1 MLGKRE
7 MSKNEMIERVRKYAL
22 EHGITREGF
31 REIVMDFKA
40 KSRVTGEEFHPR
52 NIFRIIK
59 EKIKEIEEIWRVV
72 KCKDNSDCP
81 MERSCVKERC
91 RGNYLSFFQLE
102 SKS

>member
-1 MLGKRE
+1 

-59 EKIKEIEEIWRVV
+59 EKIKEIKEIR
-72 KCKDNSDCP
+72 
-81 MERSCVKERC
+81 
-91 RGNYLSFFQLE
+91 RGKLFYYQIIISVTLFTFDT
-102 SKS
+102 